1 MTGVQTCALPIYA
14 YERAVADGDQVL
26 GPGDVE
32 ALTTRCHLAVAYSE
46 AGRPADAAQI
56 LRRTL
61 ADCERHLGAGHPMTG
76 TVRDQLRAAAQ

>member
-1 MTGVQTCALPIYA
+1 MREAVDA
-14 YERAVADGDQVL
+14 YERAVADGDQAL

-32 ALTTRCHLAVAYSE
+32 ALTTRYNLAVAYSE
-46 AGRPADAAQI
+46 AGRLADAVKI

-76 TVRDQLRAAAQ
+76 TVRDQLRAATE